1 MIEYKYPKEKEISIF
16 YARKLNAI
24 TVISILEKNSVEN
37 SSEATALAS
46 FYWAMVAE
54 AIAEKNN
61 GIDHG
66 FGDMEQWLEYICNT
80 FFFYLS
86 NNGYEEEWDSQ

>member
-1 MIEYKYPKEKEISIF
+1 MIEYKFPKEKEIALF
-16 YARKLNAI
+16 YAYKLHALSA
-24 TVISILEKNSVEN
+24 VSIIENGAVKN
-37 SSEATALAS
+37 SSEATALAK

-54 AIAEKNN
+54 AIKEKNN
-61 GIDHG
+61 DVDHD
-66 FGDMEQWLEYICNT
+66 FGNMEQWLEYICNT